1 MDEPFSAP
9 DKRKEELST
18 KQRAL
23 IALEDMRD
31 RLAAMERSRNEPIAV
46 IGCSCRFPGGAT
58 SVESYWRLLQ
68 EGRDGIG
75 EVPADRWNLEEFYD
89 PELSRPGTMNTRWG
103 GFLEDL
109 DQFDPGFFG
118 IPVREASTLDPQ
130 QRLLLEVSWE
140 ALERAGYAPDRLA
153 GSMAGVFVGISSWD
167 YANLLTEAPPRGG
180 TGFAL
185 SIAANRLSYCF
196 DFQGPSVALDTAC
209 SSSLVTVELACQSLR
224 GGLSDLA
231 LAGGVNVILS
241 PWTTVAFSQAGMM
254 ASDGRCKT
262 FDAAAN
268 GYVRSEGCGI
278 VVLKRLSDALR
289 DRDHILGVIRGSAVN
304 HDGRSNGLTS
314 PNGQAQKALIRR
326 ALKNAGVKP
335 HQIGYVEAHG
345 TGTPLGDAVEVD
357 SLWEV
362 IREGRSGHATC
373 VLGSVKTNVG
383 HLEAAAGVAGLIKTL
398 LLLENGEI
406 PPHLHLKTISPSLA
420 LQDKPGL
427 TIVTRPTPW
436 TRGAQPRIAGVSSF
450 GFGGTNAHVI
460 VAEAPAPETRPKLM
474 ERPAHMLT
482 ISAKTPSALRA
493 LVRRYHSYLGGTSEN
508 IADICYTASA
518 GRSHFEHRVSVT
530 AASVEE
536 LREKLAASGSTGASP
551 FAARAVPGAGQPRI
565 AMLFGPSHDVLVRQT
580 LFETQ
585 PTFRRLLQDCIDVTG
600 PLSGGDTD
608 DRALF
613 AFQYALTRTLQSW
626 GIQPAAVF
634 GVGAGALAAAC
645 VAGVIDWKDA
655 ILLAGNPEAVR
666 RIVFRS
672 PSLPLVSAETGRTIE
687 PGSTPGMD
695 YWQGYRRRTSPV
707 AIALDSLRARGCH
720 VFLESSRGQVAPVE
734 LRGESD
740 LWLACAEDR
749 RPAWETLLDTVG
761 ALYVNGTSVDW
772 KGFDE
777 GYERSRVV
785 LPTYP
790 FERRRCW
797 LDPSEM
803 RRFEGPLKNS
813 VAGAVRVGLHAP
825 GRPRDPADAPEVLE
839 IAVEQLGLV
848 GTGRRDAVQGLLRAG
863 ALGRRDPEQRRGHA
877 LEERDQT
884 AEGARL
890 GQMLQPR
897 QPVLVRQRLEAIP
910 ALAHLVHE
918 PFPWSGRWM
927 RQVEDAAGGLGT
939 AREVHDRFADVVHR
953 REVHD
958 AAAEVR
964 RVAQFD
970 ASLCEP
976 GNQVVQLAVA
986 RTTVAADEPGAID
999 RRRQA
1004 AGARRQHQLLGHPLG
1019 LGVSHGQA
1027 APITQV
1033 LVLGQPI
1040 RRLESWREQHGDG
1053 ADIVERFRPSC
1064 GAEPQDFRRAT
1075 DDRALQRLIGQDE
1088 VDRGRRVVDHVD
1100 GVGHQRVCG
1109 IVETEARF
1117 GQVARHHG
1125 DPRRQLFIPFADLTL
1140 AREQALAGSRR
1151 RLAANQAVHRGGGV
1165 TDQRSQQVCAEIARG
1180 PREQHVSRVRCKG

>member
-1 MDEPFSAP
+1 MDEPISDP
-9 DKRKEELST
+9 GTRQEERST

-89 PELSRPGTMNTRWG
+89 PELSLPGTMNTRWG
-103 GFLEDL
+103 GFLDDL

-118 IPVREASTLDPQ
+118 ISVREASTLDPQ

-140 ALERAGYAPDRLA
+140 ALERAGYAPDQLA
-153 GSMAGVFVGISSWD
+153 GSLSGVFVGISSWD
-167 YANLLTEAPPRGG
+167 YANLLTEAPTRGG
-180 TGFAL
+180 TGLAL

-196 DFQGPSVALDTAC
+196 DLQGPSVALDTAC

-224 GGLSDLA
+224 AGLSDLA

-278 VVLKRLSDALR
+278 IVLKRMSDALR

-304 HDGRSNGLTS
+304 HDGRSNGLTA
-314 PNGQAQKALIRR
+314 PNGLAQQALIRR

-335 HQIGYVEAHG
+335 HQIGYVEVHG

-362 IREGRSGHATC
+362 LGEGRSGHALC

-398 LLLENGEI
+398 LLLENEEI

-420 LQDKPGL
+420 LHNKPGL
-427 TIVTRPTPW
+427 TIATRPTPW
-436 TRGAQPRIAGVSSF
+436 TRGGQPRIAGVSSF

-460 VAEAPAPETRPKLM
+460 VAEAPARETRPKRM
-474 ERPAHMLT
+474 ERPAHTLT
-482 ISAKTPSALRA
+482 ISAKTPSALQE
-493 LVRRYHSYLGGTSEN
+493 LVRRYHSYLGGTSEH

-536 LREKLAASGSTGASP
+536 LREKLAASGSAGASP
-551 FAARAVPGAGQPRI
+551 VAPRAVPGAGQPRI
-565 AMLFGPSHDVLVRQT
+565 ALLFGGSSPDVLVRQT

-600 PLSGGDTD
+600 PLSNGDTD

-634 GVGAGALAAAC
+634 GTGAGALAAAC
-645 VAGVIDWKDA
+645 VAGVIDWKDG
-655 ILLAGNPEAVR
+655 IQLAGNTEAAR
-666 RIVFRS
+666 RITFRG
-672 PSLPLVSAETGRTIE
+672 PSIPLVSAETGRTIE
-687 PGSTPGMD
+687 PGSTPDMD
-695 YWQGYRRRTSPV
+695 YWQGDRHRTSPV
-707 AIALDSLRARGCH
+707 AIALDSLRARGCT
-720 VFLESSRGQVAPVE
+720 VFLESCRGQVAPAE
-734 LRGESD
+734 LRGESE
-740 LWLACAEDR
+740 LWLACTDDQ
-749 RPAWETLLDTVG
+749 RPAWETLLDAVG

-772 KGFDE
+772 QGFDE

-797 LDPSEM
+797 LDPWEM
-803 RRFEGPLKNS
+803 RRFEGPLKN
-813 VAGAVRVGLHAP
+813 AP
-825 GRPRDPADAPEVLE
+825 QGRL
-839 IAVEQLGLV
+839 
-848 GTGRRDAVQGLLRAG
+848 
-863 ALGRRDPEQRRGHA
+863 
-877 LEERDQT
+877 
-884 AEGARL
+884 
-890 GQMLQPR
+890 
-897 QPVLVRQRLEAIP
+897 
-910 ALAHLVHE
+910 
-918 PFPWSGRWM
+918 
-927 RQVEDAAGGLGT
+927 
-939 AREVHDRFADVVHR
+939 
-953 REVHD
+953 
-958 AAAEVR
+958 
-964 RVAQFD
+964 
-970 ASLCEP
+970 
-976 GNQVVQLAVA
+976 
-986 RTTVAADEPGAID
+986 
-999 RRRQA
+999 
-1004 AGARRQHQLLGHPLG
+1004 
-1019 LGVSHGQA
+1019 
-1027 APITQV
+1027 
-1033 LVLGQPI
+1033 
-1040 RRLESWREQHGDG
+1040 
-1053 ADIVERFRPSC
+1053 
-1064 GAEPQDFRRAT
+1064 
-1075 DDRALQRLIGQDE
+1075 
-1088 VDRGRRVVDHVD
+1088 
-1100 GVGHQRVCG
+1100 
-1109 IVETEARF
+1109 
-1117 GQVARHHG
+1117 
-1125 DPRRQLFIPFADLTL
+1125 
-1140 AREQALAGSRR
+1140 
-1151 RLAANQAVHRGGGV
+1151 
-1165 TDQRSQQVCAEIARG
+1165 
-1180 PREQHVSRVRCKG
+1180 K